1 MLYPI
6 FKIKTMNPLKNAVVL
21 LALCVGNLY
30 AQETITQDSLSLAT
44 RYLDEVVVLDSR
56 LPLKRSQSGKT
67 IVRIDQ
73 KQIERFNGRNI
84 AEILDTQAGIS
95 VLGNRSITGQ
105 NLRMAIRGSNNYQ
118 VLILV
123 DGVRVA
129 DPSRIDND
137 FDLNFLSLDQIDSIE
152 ILKGGASTLYG
163 SAAAA
168 AVINI
173 TTKKIAGKSQL
184 NLALYTGTEVAQ
196 NAKYDAF
203 TYLSNNINYAAAS
216 EKLQYKVGLSSLR
229 TNGMSAVANGTEVD
243 PFFRYNI
250 NAQLGN
256 KGEKFSW
263 TVMASKA
270 KIENDYDNVF
280 PVEDAEFSGTSDLES
295 FSFNSSFAYAKGEF
309 ALNAG
314 LQNTERDYRD
324 NFPTNYSAKNSSLE
338 VVNRLK
344 FSDHLYSIQ
353 GFLFQEGSYEG
364 ATATRQNDLFA
375 NVVYVSDGGFN
386 LNTGAR
392 LSNHQT
398 YGNHFTYSL
407 NPSYTLPLNQAQVKL
422 LGSIS
427 TAFIA
432 PSLFQLYDT
441 YSGNADLAPEETQSI
456 ELGAVFEL
464 DDANASLVY
473 FQRQEDPKIVYDFT
487 TYAYA
492 NAPSD
497 VVFQGVE
504 LSYANQVY
512 DVVDLRLNY
521 TFTELKEGD
530 LLRLPKH
537 SLNAQLGIPL
547 SASEGLNAV
556 FTHRGER
563 QAVDTSLLDAYN
575 IVDLSYAKTFGE
587 GNLTARFWVSN
598 LFDTEYVE
606 IANFTTKGRNF
617 RLGLNY
623 HF

>member
-1 MLYPI
+1 
-6 FKIKTMNPLKNAVVL
+6 MNPLKNAVVL
-21 LALCVGNLY
+21 FAFCVGNLY
-30 AQETITQDSLSLAT
+30 AQETVIQDSLSFAT
-44 RYLDEVVVLDSR
+44 KYLDEVVVLDSR

-73 KQIERFNGRNI
+73 KQIERFNGRNL
-84 AEILDTQAGIS
+84 AELLDTQAGIT

-295 FSFNSSFAYAKGEF
+295 FSFNSSFAYTKGEV

-344 FSDHLYSIQ
+344 FSDRLYSIQ

-364 ATATRQNDLFA
+364 TTATRQNDLFA

-547 SASEGLNAV
+547 STSEGLNAV

>member
-1 MLYPI
+1 
-6 FKIKTMNPLKNAVVL
+6 MNPLKNAVVL
-21 LALCVGNLY
+21 FAFCVGNLY
-30 AQETITQDSLSLAT
+30 AQETVIQDSLSFAT
-44 RYLDEVVVLDSR
+44 KYLDEVVVLDSR

-73 KQIERFNGRNI
+73 KQIERFNGRNL
-84 AEILDTQAGIS
+84 AELLDTQAGIS

-295 FSFNSSFAYAKGEF
+295 FSFNSSFAYTKGEF

-344 FSDHLYSIQ
+344 FSDRLYSIQ

-364 ATATRQNDLFA
+364 TTATRQNDLFA

-547 SASEGLNAV
+547 STSEGLNAV

>member
-1 MLYPI
+1 MVAI
-6 FKIKTMNPLKNAVVL
+6 T
-21 LALCVGNLY
+21 LCVGSLH
-30 AQETITQDSLSLAT
+30 AQETVTQDSLGLAT
-44 RYLDEVVVLDSR
+44 KYLDEVVVLDSR

-67 IVRIDQ
+67 VVRIDQ
-73 KQIERFNGRNI
+73 KQIERFNGRNL
-84 AEILDTQAGIS
+84 AELLDTQAGIS

-123 DGVRVA
+123 DGVRVS

-152 ILKGGASTLYG
+152 VLKGGASTLYG

-173 TTKKIAGKSQL
+173 TTKEIVGKSQL
-184 NLALYTGTEVAQ
+184 NLGLYTGTEVPQ

-203 TYLSNNINYAAAS
+203 TYLSNNINYAAS
-216 EKLQYKVGLSSLR
+216 TEKLNYKVGLSTLR

-250 NAQLGN
+250 NAQLGS
-256 KGEKFSW
+256 KGDKFTW
-263 TVMASKA
+263 TLMASKA

-295 FSFNSSFAYAKGEF
+295 FSLNSAYTYAKGEV
-309 ALNAG
+309 AIYAG
-314 LQNTERDYRD
+314 LQNTARDYRD
-324 NFPTNYSAKNSSLE
+324 NFPTSYSAKNSSLE

-344 FSDHLYSIQ
+344 LSDRLYSIQ

-364 ATATRQNDLFA
+364 APATRQNDVFA
-375 NVVYVSDGGFN
+375 NVVYVTEGGFN

-407 NPSYTLPLNQAQVKL
+407 NPSYTLPLDQAQLKL

-512 DVVDLRLNY
+512 DAVDLRLNY
-521 TFTELKEGD
+521 TFTELKEGE

-563 QAVDTSLLDAYN
+563 QAVDTSILEDYN

-587 GNLTARFWVSN
+587 GSLTARFWVSN
-598 LFDTEYVE
+598 LFDVEYVE

-623 HF
+623 TF

>member
-1 MLYPI
+1 
-6 FKIKTMNPLKNAVVL
+6 MNPLKKAMAVVT
-21 LALCVGNLY
+21 LCVGSLH
-30 AQETITQDSLSLAT
+30 AQEIVTQDSLRLAT
-44 RYLDEVVVLDSR
+44 KYLDEVVVLDSR

-67 IVRIDQ
+67 VVRIDQ
-73 KQIERFNGRNI
+73 KQIERFNGRNL
-84 AEILDTQAGIS
+84 AELLDTQAGIS

-123 DGVRVA
+123 DGVRVS

-137 FDLNFLSLDQIDSIE
+137 FDLNFLSLGQIDSIE
-152 ILKGGASTLYG
+152 VLKGGASTLYG

-173 TTKKIAGKSQL
+173 TTKEIAGKSQL
-184 NLALYTGTEVAQ
+184 NLGLYTGTEVAQ

-203 TYLSNNINYAAAS
+203 TYLSNNINYAAS
-216 EKLQYKVGLSSLR
+216 TEKINYKVGLSTLR

-250 NAQLGN
+250 NAQLGS
-256 KGEKFSW
+256 KGDKFSW
-263 TVMASKA
+263 TLMASKA

-295 FSFNSSFAYAKGEF
+295 FSLNSAYTYAKGEV
-309 ALNAG
+309 AIHAG
-314 LQNTERDYRD
+314 LQNTARDYRD
-324 NFPTNYSAKNSSLE
+324 NFPTSYSAKNSSLE

-344 FSDHLYSIQ
+344 FSDRLYSIQ

-364 ATATRQNDLFA
+364 SPATRQNDVFA
-375 NVVYVSDGGFN
+375 NIVYVTEGGFN
-386 LNTGAR
+386 LNTGVR

-407 NPSYTLPLNQAQVKL
+407 NPSYTLPLGQAQLKL

-512 DVVDLRLNY
+512 DAVDLRLNY
-521 TFTELKEGD
+521 TFTELKEGE

-563 QAVDTSLLDAYN
+563 QAVDTSTLEAYN

-587 GNLTARFWVSN
+587 GSLTARFWVSN
-598 LFDTEYVE
+598 LFDVEYVE

-617 RLGLNY
+617 RLGLSY
-623 HF
+623 TF

>member
-1 MLYPI
+1 
-6 FKIKTMNPLKNAVVL
+6 MNPLKNAVVL
-21 LALCVGNLY
+21 FAFCVGNLY
-30 AQETITQDSLSLAT
+30 AQETVIQDSLSLAT
-44 RYLDEVVVLDSR
+44 KYLDEVVVLDSR

-73 KQIERFNGRNI
+73 KQIERFNGRNL
-84 AEILDTQAGIS
+84 AELLDTQAGIT

-173 TTKKIAGKSQL
+173 TTKKIVGKSQL
-184 NLALYTGTEVAQ
+184 NLGLYTGTEVPQ

-263 TVMASKA
+263 TVLASKA

-295 FSFNSSFAYAKGEF
+295 FSFNSSFAYAKGEI

-344 FSDHLYSIQ
+344 FSDRLYSIQ

-407 NPSYTLPLNQAQVKL
+407 NPSYTLPLDQAQVKF

-441 YSGNADLAPEETQSI
+441 YSGNADLAPEETRSI

-504 LSYANQVY
+504 FSYANQVY
-512 DVVDLRLNY
+512 DAVDLRLNY

-623 HF
+623 NF

>member
-6 FKIKTMNPLKNAVVL
+6 FKTYTMNSLKSAMVIV
-21 LALCVGNLY
+21 ALCAGKLY
-30 AQETITQDSLSLAT
+30 AQETVTQDSLSLAT

-73 KQIERFNGRNI
+73 KQIERFNGRNL
-84 AEILDTQAGIS
+84 AELLDTQAGIS

-123 DGVRVA
+123 DGIRVA

-173 TTKKIAGKSQL
+173 TTKKIEGKSQL
-184 NLALYTGTEVAQ
+184 NLGLYTGTEVAQ

-203 TYLSNNINYAAAS
+203 TYLSNNINYVAAS
-216 EKLQYKVGLSSLR
+216 EKLEYKVGLSSLR

-263 TVMASKA
+263 TMLASKA

-295 FSFNSSFAYAKGEF
+295 FSFNSSFAYAKGEV

-324 NFPTNYSAKNSSLE
+324 NFPTNYSAKNSSIE

-344 FSDHLYSIQ
+344 FSDRLYSIQ

-375 NVVYVSDGGFN
+375 NVVYVTEGGFN

-398 YGNHFTYSL
+398 YGSHFTYSL
-407 NPSYTLPLNQAQVKL
+407 NPSYTLPLDQAQVKL

-504 LSYANQVY
+504 FSYANQVY
-512 DVVDLRLNY
+512 DAVDLRLNY

-537 SLNAQLGIPL
+537 S
-547 SASEGLNAV
+547 LNAV

-598 LFDTEYVE
+598 LFDAEYVE

-623 HF
+623 NF

>member
-1 MLYPI
+1 
-6 FKIKTMNPLKNAVVL
+6 MNPLKNAMVL
-21 LALCVGNLY
+21 FALCVGNLY
-30 AQETITQDSLSLAT
+30 AQETVTQDSLSLAT
-44 RYLDEVVVLDSR
+44 KYLDEVVVLDSR

-73 KQIERFNGRNI
+73 KQIERFNGRNL
-84 AEILDTQAGIS
+84 AELLDTQAGIS

-173 TTKKIAGKSQL
+173 TTKKIVGKSQL
-184 NLALYTGTEVAQ
+184 NLGLYTGTEVTQ

-243 PFFRYNI
+243 PFFRFNI

-295 FSFNSSFAYAKGEF
+295 FSFNSSFAYAKGEV

-344 FSDHLYSIQ
+344 FSNRLYSIQ

-364 ATATRQNDLFA
+364 ATATRQSDLFA
-375 NVVYVSDGGFN
+375 NVVYVTEGGFN

-398 YGNHFTYSL
+398 YGSHFTYSL

-504 LSYANQVY
+504 FSYANQVY
-512 DVVDLRLNY
+512 DAVDLRLNY

-575 IVDLSYAKTFGE
+575 VVDLSYVKTFGE

>member
-6 FKIKTMNPLKNAVVL
+6 FKIKTMNPLKKAMV
-21 LALCVGNLY
+21 AITLCVGSLH
-30 AQETITQDSLSLAT
+30 AQETVTQDSLSLAT

-73 KQIERFNGRNI
+73 KQIERFNGRNLS
-84 AEILDTQAGIS
+84 ELLDTQAGIS

-173 TTKKIAGKSQL
+173 TTKKIEGKSQL
-184 NLALYTGTEVAQ
+184 NLGLYTGTEVAQ
-196 NAKYDAF
+196 NTKYDAF
-203 TYLSNNINYAAAS
+203 TYLSNNINYAASS
-216 EKLQYKVGLSSLR
+216 EKLQYKIGFSSLR

-256 KGEKFSW
+256 KGERFSW

-295 FSFNSSFAYAKGEF
+295 FSFNSSFAYAKGEV

-344 FSDHLYSIQ
+344 FSDRLYSIQ

-375 NVVYVSDGGFN
+375 NIVYVSEGGFN

-504 LSYANQVY
+504 FSYANQVY
-512 DVVDLRLNY
+512 DAVDLRLNY

-598 LFDTEYVE
+598 LFDAEYVE

-623 HF
+623 NF

>member
-1 MLYPI
+1 
-6 FKIKTMNPLKNAVVL
+6 MNPLKNAMVL
-21 LALCVGNLY
+21 FALCIGKLH
-30 AQETITQDSLSLAT
+30 AQETVTQDSLRLAT

-73 KQIERFNGRNI
+73 KQIERFNGRNL
-84 AEILDTQAGIS
+84 AELLDTQAGIS

-173 TTKKIAGKSQL
+173 TTKKIVGKSQL
-184 NLALYTGTEVAQ
+184 NLGLYTGTEVAQ

-295 FSFNSSFAYAKGEF
+295 FSFNSSFAYAKGEV

-324 NFPTNYSAKNSSLE
+324 NFPTSYSAKNSSLE

-344 FSDHLYSIQ
+344 FSDRLYSIQ

-375 NVVYVSDGGFN
+375 NVVYVTEGGFN

-398 YGNHFTYSL
+398 YGSHFTYSL

-504 LSYANQVY
+504 FSYANQVY

-623 HF
+623 NF

>member
-1 MLYPI
+1 
-6 FKIKTMNPLKNAVVL
+6 MNPLKKAMV
-21 LALCVGNLY
+21 AITLCVGSLH
-30 AQETITQDSLSLAT
+30 AQEIVTQDSLRLAT

-67 IVRIDQ
+67 VVRIDQ
-73 KQIERFNGRNI
+73 KQIERFNGRNL
-84 AEILDTQAGIS
+84 AELLDTQAGIS

-123 DGVRVA
+123 DGVRVS

-152 ILKGGASTLYG
+152 VLKGGASTLYG

-173 TTKKIAGKSQL
+173 TTKEIVGKSQL
-184 NLALYTGTEVAQ
+184 NLGLYTGTEVAQ

-203 TYLSNNINYAAAS
+203 TYISNNINYAAS
-216 EKLQYKVGLSSLR
+216 TEKLNYKVGLSTLR

-250 NAQLGN
+250 NAQLGS
-256 KGEKFSW
+256 KGDKFSW
-263 TVMASKA
+263 TLMASKA

-295 FSFNSSFAYAKGEF
+295 FSLNSAYTYAKGEV
-309 ALNAG
+309 AIYAG
-314 LQNTERDYRD
+314 LQNTARDYRD
-324 NFPTNYSAKNSSLE
+324 NFPTSYSAKNSSLE

-344 FSDHLYSIQ
+344 LSDRLYSIQ

-364 ATATRQNDLFA
+364 APATRQNDVFA
-375 NVVYVSDGGFN
+375 NVVYVTEGGFN

-407 NPSYTLPLNQAQVKL
+407 NPSYTLPLGQAQLKL

-456 ELGAVFEL
+456 ELGTVFEL

-512 DVVDLRLNY
+512 DAVDLRLNY
-521 TFTELKEGD
+521 TFTELKEGE

-563 QAVDTSLLDAYN
+563 QAVDTSILEDYN

-587 GNLTARFWVSN
+587 GSLTARFWVSN
-598 LFDTEYVE
+598 LFDVEYVE

-623 HF
+623 TF

>member
-1 MLYPI
+1 
-6 FKIKTMNPLKNAVVL
+6 MNPLKNAMVL
-21 LALCVGNLY
+21 FALCVGKLY
-30 AQETITQDSLSLAT
+30 AQETVTQDSLSIAT
-44 RYLDEVVVLDSR
+44 KYLDEVVVLDSR

-73 KQIERFNGRNI
+73 KQIERFNGRNL
-84 AEILDTQAGIS
+84 AELLDTQAGIS

-173 TTKKIAGKSQL
+173 TTKKIEGKSQL
-184 NLALYTGTEVAQ
+184 NLGLYTGTEVAQ

-295 FSFNSSFAYAKGEF
+295 FSFNSSFAYAKGEV

-324 NFPTNYSAKNSSLE
+324 NFPTNYSAKNSSIE

-344 FSDHLYSIQ
+344 FSDRLYSIQ
-353 GFLFQEGSYEG
+353 GFLIQEGSYEG

-375 NVVYVSDGGFN
+375 NVVYVSEGGFN

-398 YGNHFTYSL
+398 YGSHFTYSL

-473 FQRQEDPKIVYDFT
+473 FRRQEDPKIVYDFT

-504 LSYANQVY
+504 FSYANQVY
-512 DVVDLRLNY
+512 DAVDLRLNY

-537 SLNAQLGIPL
+537 SLNAQLGIPI

-598 LFDTEYVE
+598 LFDAEYVE

-617 RLGLNY
+617 RLGFNY
-623 HF
+623 NF

>member
-1 MLYPI
+1 
-6 FKIKTMNPLKNAVVL
+6 MNPLKKAMV
-21 LALCVGNLY
+21 AIILCIGSLH
-30 AQETITQDSLSLAT
+30 AQETETKDTLSVDT
-44 RYLDEVVVLDSR
+44 KYLDEVVVLDSR

-73 KQIERFNGRNI
+73 KQIERFNGRNL
-84 AEILDTQAGIS
+84 AELLDTQAGIS

-123 DGVRVA
+123 DGVRVS
-129 DPSRIDND
+129 DPSRIGND

-173 TTKKIAGKSQL
+173 TTKKVEGKDQL
-184 NLALYTGTEVAQ
+184 GLGFYTGTEVAQ
-196 NAKYDAF
+196 NDNYDSF
-203 TYLSNNINYAAAS
+203 SYLSNNINYAGSS
-216 EKLQYKVGLSSLR
+216 EKLTYKIGLSTLR
-229 TNGMSAVANGTEVD
+229 TNGMSAVVNGTEVD

-256 KGEKFSW
+256 KSEKFSW
-263 TVMASKA
+263 LFRASKA

-280 PVEDAEFSGTSDLES
+280 PVEDADFSGTSDLES
-295 FSFNSSFAYAKGEF
+295 FSFNSTFAYTKGEI

-314 LQNTERDYRD
+314 LQNTDRDYRD
-324 NFPTNYSAKNSSLE
+324 NFPTNYSAKNSSIE

-344 FSDHLYSIQ
+344 LSDRLYSIQ
-353 GFLFQEGSYEG
+353 GFLLQEGSYEG
-364 ATATRQNDLFA
+364 APAISQKDVFA
-375 NVVYVSDGGFN
+375 NVVYVTEGGFN

-441 YSGNADLAPEETQSI
+441 YSGNADLVPEETQSI

-464 DDANASLVY
+464 NDANTSLVF

-504 LSYANQVY
+504 FSYANTIYEVI
-512 DVVDLRLNY
+512 DLDLNY
-521 TFTELKEGD
+521 TFTELKSGA
-530 LLRLPKH
+530 LVRLPKH
-537 SLNAQLGIPL
+537 SFNTQLGYQL
-547 SASEGLNAV
+547 TASERINTVIA
-556 FTHRGER
+556 HRGER
-563 QAVDTSLLDAYN
+563 QAVDTSLLEAYT
-575 IVDLSYAKTFGE
+575 IIDLRYAKTFGE
-587 GNLTARFWVSN
+587 GRLTATFWVSN

-623 HF
+623 NF

>member
-1 MLYPI
+1 
-6 FKIKTMNPLKNAVVL
+6 
-21 LALCVGNLY
+21 
-30 AQETITQDSLSLAT
+30 
-44 RYLDEVVVLDSR
+44 
-56 LPLKRSQSGKT
+56 
-67 IVRIDQ
+67 
-73 KQIERFNGRNI
+73 
-84 AEILDTQAGIS
+84 
-95 VLGNRSITGQ
+95 
-105 NLRMAIRGSNNYQ
+105 MAIRGSNNYQ

-123 DGVRVA
+123 DGVRVS

-152 ILKGGASTLYG
+152 VLKGGASTLYG

-173 TTKKIAGKSQL
+173 TTKKIVGKSQL
-184 NLALYTGTEVAQ
+184 NLGLYTGTEVAQ

-203 TYLSNNINYAAAS
+203 TYLSNNINYAAS
-216 EKLQYKVGLSSLR
+216 TEKLNYKVGLSTLR

-250 NAQLGN
+250 NAQLGS
-256 KGEKFSW
+256 KGDKFSW
-263 TVMASKA
+263 TLMASKA

-280 PVEDAEFSGTSDLES
+280 PVEDAEFSGTSDIES
-295 FSFNSSFAYAKGEF
+295 FSLNSAYTYAKGEV
-309 ALNAG
+309 AIHAG
-314 LQNTERDYRD
+314 LQNTARDYRD
-324 NFPTNYSAKNSSLE
+324 NFPTSYSAKNSSLE

-344 FSDHLYSIQ
+344 FSDRLYSIQ

-364 ATATRQNDLFA
+364 SPATRQNDVFA
-375 NVVYVSDGGFN
+375 NIVYVTEGGFN
-386 LNTGAR
+386 LNTGGR

-407 NPSYTLPLNQAQVKL
+407 NPSYTLPLGQAQLKL

-456 ELGAVFEL
+456 ELGTVFEL

-512 DVVDLRLNY
+512 DAVDLRLNY
-521 TFTELKEGD
+521 TFTELKEGE

-563 QAVDTSLLDAYN
+563 QAVDTSILEDYN

-587 GNLTARFWVSN
+587 GSLTARFWVSN
-598 LFDTEYVE
+598 LFDVEYVE

-623 HF
+623 TF

>member
-6 FKIKTMNPLKNAVVL
+6 FKIKTMNPLKKAMV
-21 LALCVGNLY
+21 AITLCVGSLH
-30 AQETITQDSLSLAT
+30 AQETVTQDSLNLAT
-44 RYLDEVVVLDSR
+44 KYLDEVVVLDSR

-73 KQIERFNGRNI
+73 KQIERFNGRNLS
-84 AEILDTQAGIS
+84 ELLDTQAGIS

-173 TTKKIAGKSQL
+173 TTKKVVGKSQL
-184 NLALYTGTEVAQ
+184 NLGLYTGTEVAQ

-295 FSFNSSFAYAKGEF
+295 LSFNSSFAYAKGEV

-324 NFPTNYSAKNSSLE
+324 NFPTSYSAKNSSLE

-344 FSDHLYSIQ
+344 FSDRLYSIQ

-375 NVVYVSDGGFN
+375 NVVYVTEGGFN

-398 YGNHFTYSL
+398 YGSHFTYSL
-407 NPSYTLPLNQAQVKL
+407 NPSYTLPLDQAQVKF

-504 LSYANQVY
+504 FSYANQVY

-598 LFDTEYVE
+598 LFDAEYVE

-623 HF
+623 NF

>member
-1 MLYPI
+1 
-6 FKIKTMNPLKNAVVL
+6 MNPLKNAVVL
-21 LALCVGNLY
+21 FAFCVGNLY
-30 AQETITQDSLSLAT
+30 AQETVIQDSLSLAT
-44 RYLDEVVVLDSR
+44 KYLDEVVVLDSR

-73 KQIERFNGRNI
+73 KQIERFNGRNL
-84 AEILDTQAGIS
+84 AELLNTQAGIT
-95 VLGNRSITGQ
+95 VLGNHSITGQ

-173 TTKKIAGKSQL
+173 TTKKIVGKSQL
-184 NLALYTGTEVAQ
+184 NLGLYTGTEVAQ

-263 TVMASKA
+263 TVLASKA

-295 FSFNSSFAYAKGEF
+295 FSFNSSFAYAKGEI

-344 FSDHLYSIQ
+344 FSDRLYSIQ

-407 NPSYTLPLNQAQVKL
+407 NPSYTLPLDQAQVKF

-441 YSGNADLAPEETQSI
+441 YSGNADLAPEETRSI

-504 LSYANQVY
+504 FSYANQVY
-512 DVVDLRLNY
+512 DAVDLRLNY

-623 HF
+623 NF

>member
-1 MLYPI
+1 
-6 FKIKTMNPLKNAVVL
+6 
-21 LALCVGNLY
+21 
-30 AQETITQDSLSLAT
+30 
-44 RYLDEVVVLDSR
+44 
-56 LPLKRSQSGKT
+56 
-67 IVRIDQ
+67 
-73 KQIERFNGRNI
+73 
-84 AEILDTQAGIS
+84 
-95 VLGNRSITGQ
+95 
-105 NLRMAIRGSNNYQ
+105 
-118 VLILV
+118 
-123 DGVRVA
+123 
-129 DPSRIDND
+129 
-137 FDLNFLSLDQIDSIE
+137 
-152 ILKGGASTLYG
+152 
-163 SAAAA
+163 
-168 AVINI
+168 
-173 TTKKIAGKSQL
+173 
-184 NLALYTGTEVAQ
+184 
-196 NAKYDAF
+196 
-203 TYLSNNINYAAAS
+203 
-216 EKLQYKVGLSSLR
+216 
-229 TNGMSAVANGTEVD
+229 
-243 PFFRYNI
+243 
-250 NAQLGN
+250 
-256 KGEKFSW
+256 
-263 TVMASKA
+263 MASKA

-295 FSFNSSFAYAKGEF
+295 FSLNSAYTYAKGEV
-309 ALNAG
+309 AIYAG
-314 LQNTERDYRD
+314 LQNTARDYRD
-324 NFPTNYSAKNSSLE
+324 NFPTSYSAKNSSLE

-344 FSDHLYSIQ
+344 LSDRLYSIQ

-364 ATATRQNDLFA
+364 APATRQNDVFA
-375 NVVYVSDGGFN
+375 NVVYVTEGGFN

-407 NPSYTLPLNQAQVKL
+407 NPSYTLPLGQAQLKL

-512 DVVDLRLNY
+512 DAVDLRLNY
-521 TFTELKEGD
+521 TFTELKEGE

-563 QAVDTSLLDAYN
+563 QAVDTSILEDYN

-587 GNLTARFWVSN
+587 GSLIARFWVSN
-598 LFDTEYVE
+598 LFDVEYVE

-623 HF
+623 TF

>member
-1 MLYPI
+1 
-6 FKIKTMNPLKNAVVL
+6 
-21 LALCVGNLY
+21 
-30 AQETITQDSLSLAT
+30 
-44 RYLDEVVVLDSR
+44 
-56 LPLKRSQSGKT
+56 
-67 IVRIDQ
+67 
-73 KQIERFNGRNI
+73 
-84 AEILDTQAGIS
+84 
-95 VLGNRSITGQ
+95 
-105 NLRMAIRGSNNYQ
+105 
-118 VLILV
+118 
-123 DGVRVA
+123 
-129 DPSRIDND
+129 
-137 FDLNFLSLDQIDSIE
+137 
-152 ILKGGASTLYG
+152 
-163 SAAAA
+163 
-168 AVINI
+168 
-173 TTKKIAGKSQL
+173 
-184 NLALYTGTEVAQ
+184 
-196 NAKYDAF
+196 
-203 TYLSNNINYAAAS
+203 
-216 EKLQYKVGLSSLR
+216 
-229 TNGMSAVANGTEVD
+229 
-243 PFFRYNI
+243 
-250 NAQLGN
+250 
-256 KGEKFSW
+256 
-263 TVMASKA
+263 MASKA

-295 FSFNSSFAYAKGEF
+295 FSFNSSFAYAKGEV

-344 FSDHLYSIQ
+344 FSDRLYSIQ

-375 NVVYVSDGGFN
+375 NVVYVSEGGFN

-398 YGNHFTYSL
+398 YGSHFTYSL

-504 LSYANQVY
+504 FSYANQVY
-512 DVVDLRLNY
+512 DAVDLRLNY

-556 FTHRGER
+556 FTRRGER

-623 HF
+623 NF

>member
-1 MLYPI
+1 
-6 FKIKTMNPLKNAVVL
+6 MNPLRNAMVL
-21 LALCVGNLY
+21 SALCIGKLY
-30 AQETITQDSLSLAT
+30 AQETVTQDSLSLAT
-44 RYLDEVVVLDSR
+44 KYLDEVVVLDSR

-73 KQIERFNGRNI
+73 KQIERFNGRNL
-84 AEILDTQAGIS
+84 AELLDTQAGIS

-173 TTKKIAGKSQL
+173 TTKKIVGKSQL
-184 NLALYTGTEVAQ
+184 NLGLYTGTEVAQ

-263 TVMASKA
+263 TVLASKA

-295 FSFNSSFAYAKGEF
+295 FSFNSSFAYAKGEV

-344 FSDHLYSIQ
+344 FSDRLYSIQ

-375 NVVYVSDGGFN
+375 NVVYVTEGGFN

-398 YGNHFTYSL
+398 YGSHFTYSL
-407 NPSYTLPLNQAQVKL
+407 NPSYTLPLKQAQVKL

-473 FQRQEDPKIVYDFT
+473 FQRKEDPKIVYDFT

-504 LSYANQVY
+504 FSYANQVY

-598 LFDTEYVE
+598 LFDAEYVE

-623 HF
+623 NF

>member
-1 MLYPI
+1 
-6 FKIKTMNPLKNAVVL
+6 MNPLKNAVVL
-21 LALCVGNLY
+21 FAFCVGNLY
-30 AQETITQDSLSLAT
+30 AQETVIQDSLSLAT
-44 RYLDEVVVLDSR
+44 KYLDEVVVLDSR

-73 KQIERFNGRNI
+73 KQIERFNGRNL
-84 AEILDTQAGIS
+84 AELLDTQAGVT

-173 TTKKIAGKSQL
+173 TTKKIVGKSQL
-184 NLALYTGTEVAQ
+184 NLGLYTGTEVAQ

-263 TVMASKA
+263 TVLASKA

-295 FSFNSSFAYAKGEF
+295 FSFNSSFAYAKGEV

-344 FSDHLYSIQ
+344 FSDRLYSIQ

-398 YGNHFTYSL
+398 YGSHFTYSL

-504 LSYANQVY
+504 FSYANQVY
-512 DVVDLRLNY
+512 DAVDLRLNY

-623 HF
+623 NF

>member
-1 MLYPI
+1 
-6 FKIKTMNPLKNAVVL
+6 MNPLKNAMVL
-21 LALCVGNLY
+21 VAFCAGKLY
-30 AQETITQDSLSLAT
+30 AQETVTQDSLSLAT
-44 RYLDEVVVLDSR
+44 KYLDEVVVLDSR

-73 KQIERFNGRNI
+73 KQIERFNGRNLT
-84 AEILDTQAGIS
+84 ELLDTQAGIS
-95 VLGNRSITGQ
+95 VLGNSSITGQ

-123 DGVRVA
+123 DGVRVS

-173 TTKKIAGKSQL
+173 TTKKIEGKSQL
-184 NLALYTGTEVAQ
+184 NLGLYTGTEVAQ
-196 NAKYDAF
+196 NAKYDTF
-203 TYLSNNINYAAAS
+203 TYLSNKIDYAAAS
-216 EKLQYKVGLSSLR
+216 EKLQYKVGLSTLR

-280 PVEDAEFSGTSDLES
+280 PVEDAEFSGTSDLER
-295 FSFNSSFAYAKGEF
+295 FSFNSSFAYAKGEV

-314 LQNTERDYRD
+314 LQNTDRDYRD
-324 NFPTNYSAKNSSLE
+324 NFPTNYSAKNSSIE

-344 FSDHLYSIQ
+344 FSDRLYSIQ

-364 ATATRQNDLFA
+364 ALATSQKDVFA
-375 NVVYVSDGGFN
+375 NLVFVTEGGFN
-386 LNTGAR
+386 FNTGAR

-398 YGNHFTYSL
+398 YGSHFTYSV
-407 NPSYTLPLNQAQVKL
+407 NPSYTLPLEQAQVKL

-504 LSYANQVY
+504 FSYTNRIY
-512 DVVDLRLNY
+512 DAVDLRLNY

-547 SASEGLNAV
+547 SVSEGLNAV

-563 QAVDTSLLDAYN
+563 QAVNTSMLEAYN
-575 IVDLSYAKTFGE
+575 IIDLNYAKTFGE

-598 LFDTEYVE
+598 LFDVEYIE

-623 HF
+623 RF

>member
-6 FKIKTMNPLKNAVVL
+6 FKIKTMNPLKKAMV
-21 LALCVGNLY
+21 AITLCVGSLH
-30 AQETITQDSLSLAT
+30 AQETVTQDSLSLAT

-73 KQIERFNGRNI
+73 KQIERFNGRNLS
-84 AEILDTQAGIS
+84 ELLDTQAGIS

-173 TTKKIAGKSQL
+173 TTKKIEGKSQL
-184 NLALYTGTEVAQ
+184 NLGLYTGTEVAQ

-203 TYLSNNINYAAAS
+203 TYLSNNINYAASS

-256 KGEKFSW
+256 KGERFSW

-295 FSFNSSFAYAKGEF
+295 FSFNSSFAYAKGEV

-344 FSDHLYSIQ
+344 FSDRLYSIQ

-375 NVVYVSDGGFN
+375 NVVYVSEGGFN

-398 YGNHFTYSL
+398 YGSHFTYSL

-504 LSYANQVY
+504 FSYANQVY
-512 DVVDLRLNY
+512 DAVDLRLNY

-598 LFDTEYVE
+598 LFDAEYVE

-623 HF
+623 NF

>member
-1 MLYPI
+1 
-6 FKIKTMNPLKNAVVL
+6 MNPLKNAVVL
-21 LALCVGNLY
+21 FAFCVGNLY
-30 AQETITQDSLSLAT
+30 AQETVIQDSLSLAT
-44 RYLDEVVVLDSR
+44 KYLDEVVVLDSR

-73 KQIERFNGRNI
+73 KQIERFNGRNL
-84 AEILDTQAGIS
+84 AELLDTQAGVT

-173 TTKKIAGKSQL
+173 TTKKIVGKSQL
-184 NLALYTGTEVAQ
+184 NLGLYTGTEVSQ

-229 TNGMSAVANGTEVD
+229 TNGMSAVATGTEVD
-243 PFFRYNI
+243 PFFRYNS
-250 NAQLGN
+250 NAQLGT
-256 KGEKFSW
+256 KGEKFFW

-295 FSFNSSFAYAKGEF
+295 FSFNSSFAYAKGEV

-344 FSDHLYSIQ
+344 FSDRLYSIQ

-375 NVVYVSDGGFN
+375 NVVYVSEGGFN

-398 YGNHFTYSL
+398 YGSHFTYSL

-504 LSYANQVY
+504 FSYANQVY
-512 DVVDLRLNY
+512 DAVDLRLNY

-575 IVDLSYAKTFGE
+575 IVDLSYVKTFGE

-623 HF
+623 NF

>member
-1 MLYPI
+1 
-6 FKIKTMNPLKNAVVL
+6 MNPLKKAMAVVT
-21 LALCVGNLY
+21 LCVGSLH
-30 AQETITQDSLSLAT
+30 AQEIVTQDSLRLAT

-67 IVRIDQ
+67 VVRIDQ
-73 KQIERFNGRNI
+73 KQIERFNGRNL
-84 AEILDTQAGIS
+84 AELLDTQAGIS

-123 DGVRVA
+123 DGVRVS

-152 ILKGGASTLYG
+152 VLKGGASTLYG

-173 TTKKIAGKSQL
+173 TTKEIVGKSQL
-184 NLALYTGTEVAQ
+184 NLGLYTGTEVAQ

-203 TYLSNNINYAAAS
+203 TYISNNINYAAS
-216 EKLQYKVGLSSLR
+216 TEKLNYKVGLSTLR

-250 NAQLGN
+250 NAQLGS
-256 KGEKFSW
+256 KGDKFSW
-263 TVMASKA
+263 TLMASKA

-295 FSFNSSFAYAKGEF
+295 FSLNSAYTYAKGEV
-309 ALNAG
+309 AIYAG
-314 LQNTERDYRD
+314 LQNTARDYRD
-324 NFPTNYSAKNSSLE
+324 NFPTSYSAKNSSLE

-344 FSDHLYSIQ
+344 LSDRLYSIQ

-364 ATATRQNDLFA
+364 APATRQNDVFA
-375 NVVYVSDGGFN
+375 NVVYVTEGGFN

-407 NPSYTLPLNQAQVKL
+407 NPSYTLPLGQAQLKL

-456 ELGAVFEL
+456 ELGTVFEL

-512 DVVDLRLNY
+512 DAVDLRLNY
-521 TFTELKEGD
+521 TFTELKEGE

-563 QAVDTSLLDAYN
+563 QAVDTSILEDYN

-587 GNLTARFWVSN
+587 GSLTARFWVSN
-598 LFDTEYVE
+598 LFDVEYVE

-623 HF
+623 TF

>member
-1 MLYPI
+1 
-6 FKIKTMNPLKNAVVL
+6 MNLLKKAMV
-21 LALCVGNLY
+21 AIILCIGSLH
-30 AQETITQDSLSLAT
+30 AQETETKDTLSIDT
-44 RYLDEVVVLDSR
+44 KYLDEVVVLDSR

-73 KQIERFNGRNI
+73 EQIERFNGRNL
-84 AEILDTQAGIS
+84 AELLDTQAGIS

-123 DGVRVA
+123 DGVRVS

-137 FDLNFLSLDQIDSIE
+137 FDFNFLSLDQIDSIE

-173 TTKKIAGKSQL
+173 TTKKVEGKGQL
-184 NLALYTGTEVAQ
+184 RLGFYTGTEVAQ
-196 NAKYDAF
+196 NANYDAF
-203 TYLSNNINYAAAS
+203 SYLSNTLNYAGAS
-216 EKLQYKVGLSSLR
+216 EKLTYKIGLSTLR

-256 KGEKFSW
+256 KGEKFTWLFS
-263 TVMASKA
+263 ASKA

-280 PVEDAEFSGTSDLES
+280 PVEDADFSGTSDLES
-295 FSFNSSFAYAKGEF
+295 FSFNSTFAYTKGEV

-314 LQNTERDYRD
+314 LQNTDRDYRD
-324 NFPTNYSAKNSSLE
+324 NFPTNYSAKNSSIE

-344 FSDHLYSIQ
+344 LSDRLYSIQ
-353 GFLFQEGSYEG
+353 GFLLQEGSYEG
-364 ATATRQNDLFA
+364 APAVSQKDVFA
-375 NVVYVSDGGFN
+375 NIVYVTEAGFN

-407 NPSYTLPLNQAQVKL
+407 NPSYTLPLDQAQVKL

-464 DDANASLVY
+464 NDANASLVY

-497 VVFQGVE
+497 VVFQGLE
-504 LSYANQVY
+504 FSYANTIYEVI
-512 DVVDLRLNY
+512 DLDLNY
-521 TFTELKEGD
+521 TFTELKSGA
-530 LLRLPKH
+530 LVRLPKH
-537 SLNAQLGIPL
+537 SLNTQLGYQL
-547 SASEGLNAV
+547 TASERINTVIA
-556 FTHRGER
+556 HRGER
-563 QAVDTSLLDAYN
+563 QAVDTSLLEAYT
-575 IVDLSYAKTFGE
+575 IVDLRYAKTFGE
-587 GNLTARFWVSN
+587 GRLTATFWVSN

-623 HF
+623 NF

>member
-1 MLYPI
+1 M
-6 FKIKTMNPLKNAVVL
+6 VL
-21 LALCVGNLY
+21 FTLCIGKLY
-30 AQETITQDSLSLAT
+30 AQETVTQDSLSIAT
-44 RYLDEVVVLDSR
+44 KYLDEVVVLDSR

-73 KQIERFNGRNI
+73 KQIERFNGRNL
-84 AEILDTQAGIS
+84 AELLDTQAGIS

-184 NLALYTGTEVAQ
+184 NLGLYTGTEVAQ

-295 FSFNSSFAYAKGEF
+295 FSFNSSFAYAKGEV

-344 FSDHLYSIQ
+344 FSDRLYSIQ
-353 GFLFQEGSYEG
+353 GFLFQEGIYDG
-364 ATATRQNDLFA
+364 ATATRQNDFFA
-375 NVVYVSDGGFN
+375 NVVYVSEGGFN

-398 YGNHFTYSL
+398 YGSHFTYSL

-441 YSGNADLAPEETQSI
+441 YSGNADLAPEETRSI

-504 LSYANQVY
+504 FSYANQVY
-512 DVVDLRLNY
+512 DAVDLRLNY
-521 TFTELKEGD
+521 TFTELKEGN

-537 SLNAQLGIPL
+537 SLNAQVGIPL

-587 GNLTARFWVSN
+587 GGVTARFWVSN
-598 LFDTEYVE
+598 LFDAEYVE

-623 HF
+623 NF

>member
-1 MLYPI
+1 
-6 FKIKTMNPLKNAVVL
+6 MNPLKNAMVL
-21 LALCVGNLY
+21 FALCIGNLY
-30 AQETITQDSLSLAT
+30 AQESVTQDSLRLAT

-73 KQIERFNGRNI
+73 KQIERFNGRNL
-84 AEILDTQAGIS
+84 AELLDTQAGIS

-173 TTKKIAGKSQL
+173 TTKKVVGKSQL
-184 NLALYTGTEVAQ
+184 NLGLYTGTEVTQ

-216 EKLQYKVGLSSLR
+216 EKLQYKLGLSSLR

-295 FSFNSSFAYAKGEF
+295 FSFNSSFSYAKGEV

-324 NFPTNYSAKNSSLE
+324 NFPTSYSAKNSTLE

-344 FSDHLYSIQ
+344 FSDRLYSIQ

-375 NVVYVSDGGFN
+375 NVVYVSAGGFN
-386 LNTGAR
+386 LNSGAR

-407 NPSYTLPLNQAQVKL
+407 NPSYTLPLDQAQVKF

-441 YSGNADLAPEETQSI
+441 YSGNANLAPEETQSI

-504 LSYANQVY
+504 FSYANQVY

-598 LFDTEYVE
+598 LFDAEYVE

-623 HF
+623 NF

>member
-1 MLYPI
+1 
-6 FKIKTMNPLKNAVVL
+6 MNPLKKVMVAIT
-21 LALCVGNLY
+21 LCVGSLH
-30 AQETITQDSLSLAT
+30 AQETVTQDSLGLAT
-44 RYLDEVVVLDSR
+44 KYLDEVVVLDSR

-67 IVRIDQ
+67 VVRIDQ
-73 KQIERFNGRNI
+73 KQIERFNGRNLS
-84 AEILDTQAGIS
+84 ELLDTQAGIS

-123 DGVRVA
+123 DGVRVS

-137 FDLNFLSLDQIDSIE
+137 FDLNFLSLDQIDLIE
-152 ILKGGASTLYG
+152 VLKGGASTLYG

-173 TTKKIAGKSQL
+173 TTKEIAGKSQL
-184 NLALYTGTEVAQ
+184 NLGLYTGTEVAQ

-203 TYLSNNINYAAAS
+203 TYLSNNINYAAS
-216 EKLQYKVGLSSLR
+216 TEKLHYKVGLSSLR

-250 NAQLGN
+250 NAQLGS
-256 KGEKFSW
+256 KGDKFTW
-263 TVMASKA
+263 TLMASKA

-295 FSFNSSFAYAKGEF
+295 FSLNSAYTYAKGEV
-309 ALNAG
+309 AIHAG
-314 LQNTERDYRD
+314 LQNTARDYRD
-324 NFPTNYSAKNSSLE
+324 NFPTSYSAKNSSLE

-344 FSDHLYSIQ
+344 FSDRLYSIQ

-364 ATATRQNDLFA
+364 APATRQNDVFA
-375 NVVYVSDGGFN
+375 NVVYVTEGGFN

-407 NPSYTLPLNQAQVKL
+407 NPSYTLPLCQAQLKL

-512 DVVDLRLNY
+512 DAVDLRLNY
-521 TFTELKEGD
+521 TFTELKEGE

-563 QAVDTSLLDAYN
+563 QAVDTSILEAYN

-587 GNLTARFWVSN
+587 GSLTARFWVSN
-598 LFDTEYVE
+598 LFDVEYVE

-623 HF
+623 TF

>member
-1 MLYPI
+1 
-6 FKIKTMNPLKNAVVL
+6 MNPLKNAVVL
-21 LALCVGNLY
+21 FALCVGNLY
-30 AQETITQDSLSLAT
+30 AQETVTQDSLSLAT

-73 KQIERFNGRNI
+73 KQIERFNGRNL
-84 AEILDTQAGIS
+84 AELLDTQAGIS

-105 NLRMAIRGSNNYQ
+105 NLRIAIRGSNNYQ

-173 TTKKIAGKSQL
+173 TTKKIVGKSQL
-184 NLALYTGTEVAQ
+184 NLGLYTGTEVAQ

-263 TVMASKA
+263 TVLASKA

-295 FSFNSSFAYAKGEF
+295 FSFNSSFAYAKGEV

-344 FSDHLYSIQ
+344 FSDRLYSIQ

-375 NVVYVSDGGFN
+375 NVVYVTEGGFN

-398 YGNHFTYSL
+398 YGSHFTYSL

-473 FQRQEDPKIVYDFT
+473 FKRQEDPKIVYDFT

-497 VVFQGVE
+497 LVFQGVE
-504 LSYANQVY
+504 FSYANKVY

-598 LFDTEYVE
+598 LFDTKYVE

-623 HF
+623 NF